1 MENKNK
7 NNKIKI
13 KKLPYVSVENPAT
26 IKVFTSQNGIIEV
39 ESIKNKPFALNRFIK
54 LNKYEYMDSRTGE
67 IKKYKKT
74 ETRNQSPNE
83 LRKTFK
89 LLRRTINSNFTGSD
103 SEKHITLTFSTQ
115 LIDPKLVHT
124 EFKRWWR
131 TMKRLFPTL
140 EYISILEPNS
150 IQGNW
155 HLHILV
161 KSMNNE
167 SLDIS
172 QELLNKTW
180 KHGFSKVTDIKNV
193 DNIRYVFLC

>member
-1 MENKNK
+1 MENK

-39 ESIKNKPFALNRFIK
+39 ETVKNKPFALNRFIRIS
-54 LNKYEYMDSRTGE
+54 KYEYINKETGE

-74 ETRNQSPNE
+74 ETRSQSPSE

-89 LLRRTINSNFTGSD
+89 NLKRTINSNFTGTD

-115 LIDPKLVHT
+115 PIDPKLVHT

-131 TMKRLFPTL
+131 TIKRLFPTL
-140 EYISILEPNS
+140 EYICILEPND
-150 IQGNW
+150 IEGNW

-180 KHGFSKVTDIKNV
+180 KHGFSKVTDIKNI

>member
-1 MENKNK
+1 MENK

-39 ESIKNKPFALNRFIK
+39 ESVKNKPFALNRFIR
-54 LNKYEYMDSRTGE
+54 LNKYEYIDKETGE

-74 ETRNQSPNE
+74 ETRTQSPSE

-89 LLRRTINSNFTGSD
+89 NLKRTINSNFTGTD

-115 LIDPKLVHT
+115 PIDPKLVHT

-131 TMKRLFPTL
+131 TIKRLFPLL
-140 EYISILEPNS
+140 EYICILEPND
-150 IQGNW
+150 IEGNW

>member
-1 MENKNK
+1 MENK

-39 ESIKNKPFALNRFIK
+39 ESVKNKPFALNRFIRIS
-54 LNKYEYMDSRTGE
+54 KYEYMDSRTGE

-74 ETRNQSPNE
+74 ETRTQSPSE

-89 LLRRTINSNFTGSD
+89 NLKRTINSNFTGTD

-115 LIDPKLVHT
+115 PIDPKLVHT

-131 TMKRLFPTL
+131 TIKRLFPTL
-140 EYISILEPNS
+140 EYICILEPNS

-180 KHGFSKVTDIKNV
+180 KHGFSKVTDIKNI

>member
-1 MENKNK
+1 MENK

-13 KKLPYVSVENPAT
+13 KKLPYYVSVENPAT

-39 ESIKNKPFALNRFIK
+39 ESVKNKPFALNRFIR
-54 LNKYEYMDSRTGE
+54 LNKYEYIDKETGE

-74 ETRNQSPNE
+74 ETRNQSPSE

-89 LLRRTINSNFTGSD
+89 NLKRTINSNFTGTD
-103 SEKHITLTFSTQ
+103 SEKHITLTFSAQ
-115 LIDPKLVHT
+115 SIEPKLVHI

-131 TMKRLFPTL
+131 TMKKLFPTL
-140 EYISILEPNS
+140 EYICILEPNS

-172 QELLNKTW
+172 QELLNRTW
-180 KHGFSKVTDIKNV
+180 RHGFSKVTDIKNV

>member
-1 MENKNK
+1 MENK

-13 KKLPYVSVENPAT
+13 KKLPYYVSVENPAT

-39 ESIKNKPFALNRFIK
+39 ESVKNKPFALNRFIR
-54 LNKYEYMDSRTGE
+54 LNKYEYIDKETGE

-74 ETRNQSPNE
+74 ETRTQSPSE

-89 LLRRTINSNFTGSD
+89 NLRRTINSNFTGTD
-103 SEKHITLTFSTQ
+103 SEKHITLTFSAQ
-115 LIDPKLVHT
+115 SIEPKLVHI

-131 TMKRLFPTL
+131 TMKKLFPTL
-140 EYISILEPNS
+140 EYICILEPNS
-150 IQGNW
+150 TQGNW

-172 QELLNKTW
+172 QELLNKTC
-180 KHGFSKVTDIKNV
+180 KHGFSNVKYIKNV
-193 DNIRYVFLC
+193 DNIRYVF

>member
-1 MENKNK
+1 MENK

-13 KKLPYVSVENPAT
+13 KKLPYYVSVENPAT

-39 ESIKNKPFALNRFIK
+39 ESVKNKPFALNRFIR
-54 LNKYEYMDSRTGE
+54 LNKYEYIDKETGE

-89 LLRRTINSNFTGSD
+89 NLRRTINSNFTGTD

-115 LIDPKLVHT
+115 SIDPKSVHT

-131 TMKRLFPTL
+131 TMKKLFSSL
-140 EYISILEPNS
+140 EYICILEPND

-193 DNIRYVFLC
+193 DNIRCIFLC

>member
-1 MENKNK
+1 M
-7 NNKIKI
+7 
-13 KKLPYVSVENPAT
+13 
-26 IKVFTSQNGIIEV
+26 
-39 ESIKNKPFALNRFIK
+39 
-54 LNKYEYMDSRTGE
+54 NKYEYIDKETGE

-74 ETRNQSPNE
+74 ETRNQSPTE

-89 LLRRTINSNFTGSD
+89 NLKRTINSNFTGTNN
-103 SEKHITLTFSTQ
+103 EKHITLTFSAQ
-115 LIDPKLVHT
+115 SIEPKLVHI

-131 TMKRLFPTL
+131 TMKKLFSKL
-140 EYISILEPNS
+140 EYICILEPNS

-180 KHGFSKVTDIKNV
+180 KHRF
-193 DNIRYVFLC
+193 

>member
-1 MENKNK
+1 MENK

-13 KKLPYVSVENPAT
+13 KKLPYVSVDSPAT
-26 IKVFTSQNGIIEV
+26 IKVFTGQNGIIEV
-39 ESIKNKPFALNRFIK
+39 ESIKNKPFTLNRFVKIS
-54 LNKYEYMDSRTGE
+54 KYEYIDKETGE
-67 IKKYKKT
+67 IKKYKKKT

-83 LRKTFK
+83 LRRTFK
-89 LLRRTINSNFTGSD
+89 LLRRTINSNFTGSN

-115 LIDPKLVHT
+115 PIDPKIVHT

-131 TMKRLFPTL
+131 TIKRLFPTL
-140 EYISILEPNS
+140 EYICILEPND
-150 IQGNW
+150 IEGNW

-161 KSMNNE
+161 KLMNNE

-180 KHGFSKVTDIKNV
+180 KNRF
-193 DNIRYVFLC
+193 

>member
-1 MENKNK
+1 MENKK
-7 NNKIKI
+7 NEIKI

-39 ESIKNKPFALNRFIK
+39 ETVKNKPFALNRFIRI
-54 LNKYEYMDSRTGE
+54 NQYEYIDKETGE

-89 LLRRTINSNFTGSD
+89 NLRRTINSNFTGTD

-115 LIDPKLVHT
+115 SIDPKSVHT

-131 TMKRLFPTL
+131 TMKKLFPTL
-140 EYISILEPNS
+140 EYICILEPND

-172 QELLNKTW
+172 QELLNRTW
-180 KHGFSKVTDIKNV
+180 RHGFSKVTDIKNV

>member
-1 MENKNK
+1 MENK

-39 ESIKNKPFALNRFIK
+39 ETVKNKPFALNRFIRIS
-54 LNKYEYMDSRTGE
+54 KYEYINKETGE

-74 ETRNQSPNE
+74 ETRSQSPSE

-89 LLRRTINSNFTGSD
+89 NLKRTINSNFTGID

-115 LIDPKLVHT
+115 PIDPKLVHT

-131 TMKRLFPTL
+131 TIKRLFPTL
-140 EYISILEPNS
+140 EYICILEPNS

-180 KHGFSKVTDIKNV
+180 RHGFSKVTNIENV

>member
-1 MENKNK
+1 MENK
-7 NNKIKI
+7 NNKIKV

-26 IKVFTSQNGIIEV
+26 IKVFTNQNGIIEV
-39 ESIKNKPFALNRFIK
+39 ETVKNKPFALNRFIRIS
-54 LNKYEYMDSRTGE
+54 KYEYINKETGE

-74 ETRNQSPNE
+74 ETRTQSPSE

-89 LLRRTINSNFTGSD
+89 NLKRTINSNFTGTD

-115 LIDPKLVHT
+115 PIDPKLVHT

-131 TMKRLFPTL
+131 TIKRLFPTL
-140 EYISILEPNS
+140 EYICILEPNS

-180 KHGFSKVTDIKNV
+180 RHGFSKVTNIENV

>member
-1 MENKNK
+1 MENKK
-7 NNKIKI
+7 NEIKI
-13 KKLPYVSVENPAT
+13 KKLPYYVSVENPAT

-39 ESIKNKPFALNRFIK
+39 ESVKNKPFALNRFIR
-54 LNKYEYMDSRTGE
+54 LNKYEYIDKETGE

-74 ETRNQSPNE
+74 ETRNQSPSE

-89 LLRRTINSNFTGSD
+89 NLKRTINSNFTGTD
-103 SEKHITLTFSTQ
+103 GEKHITLTFSTQ
-115 LIDPKLVHT
+115 SIEPKLVHI

-131 TMKRLFPTL
+131 TMKKLFPTL
-140 EYISILEPNS
+140 EYICILEPND
-150 IQGNW
+150 IEGNW

>member
-1 MENKNK
+1 MENKK
-7 NNKIKI
+7 NEIKI

-39 ESIKNKPFALNRFIK
+39 ESVKNKPFALNRFIR
-54 LNKYEYMDSRTGE
+54 LNKYEYIDKETG
-67 IKKYKKT
+67 
-74 ETRNQSPNE
+74 E

-89 LLRRTINSNFTGSD
+89 NLKRTINSNFTGTD
-103 SEKHITLTFSTQ
+103 SEKHITLTFSAQ
-115 LIDPKLVHT
+115 SIDPKSAHT

-131 TMKRLFPTL
+131 TMKKLFPTL
-140 EYISILEPNS
+140 EYICILEPNS

-172 QELLNKTW
+172 QELLNRTW
-180 KHGFSKVTDIKNV
+180 RHGFSKVTDIKNV